1 MQTKRKDDARQV
13 LLAGAFFFAD
23 RGQGPPPIRP
33 ILGDYRGDSRTAVAK
48 GPVRIL
54 KYV

>member
-1 MQTKRKDDARQV
+1 MQTKRKDDARQEDLV
-13 LLAGAFFFAD
+13 GAFFAD
-23 RGQGPPPIRP
+23 YGQSPPPIRP
-33 ILGDYRGDSRTAVAK
+33 IPGDYRGDSRTAVAK